1 MKNNYP
7 TGAEALL
14 IALNTPSPKGTIG
27 IPVLLWG
34 KPGVGKSS
42 FVESLQNERLK
53 VLTLIASI
61 HDPTDFSGLPVHH
74 EGKVKY
80 AVPEWV
86 DAFRGFD
93 AAVLFLDELST
104 APPAVQAS
112 LLRVVL
118 ERKVG
123 FHELPEHVRII
134 AAANPPDLMVGG
146 WDLSPPLRNRFVHL
160 DWEIPTE
167 IYLNALSDSWA
178 VASLPVIDPKEHAR
192 LLPEWKL
199 KIAAFLKISPNL
211 LEASPEDNP
220 YGFATP
226 RTWDFAACLLASCE
240 LLGLAPTGGTEAGA
254 ACIQLVRGCLGDG
267 VAVAFFEFLR
277 NIKLP
282 DPADILDGKAAL
294 NIPALNDS
302 ELFVIFGSMN
312 GVLKSRFDTSSLLPS
327 TMIYFELIREVFADG
342 RRDLIYVSLKQISK
356 AGLLMKALGR
366 AQRESPAR
374 VKTVMNAISELFSD
388 EGLKE
393 FIDVF
398 EG

>member
-86 DAFRGFD
+86 DAFRGYD
-93 AAVLFLDELST
+93 GAILFLDELST

-167 IYLNALSDSWA
+167 LYLQALSDRWA
-178 VASLPVIDPKEHAR
+178 VAALPEIDPAQHAR
-192 LLPEWKL
+192 LLPDWKV

-211 LEASPEDNP
+211 LQASPEDNP

-226 RTWDFAACLLASCE
+226 RTWDFATCLLASCD
-240 LLGLAPTGGTEAGA
+240 LLGLAPTGDREPAS

-267 VAVAFFEFLR
+267 VAVAFFEFLK

-282 DPADILDGKAAL
+282 DPAAILDGKAEL
-294 NIPALNDS
+294 NVPALNDG

-312 GVLKSRFDTSSLLPS
+312 GVLKSRFDSPSLLPS
-327 TMIYFELIREVFADG
+327 TLIYFHLIREVFADG
-342 RRDLIYVSLKQISK
+342 RRDLIYVSLKQILK
-356 AGLLMKALGR
+356 AGLLMKALGM
-366 AQRESPAR
+366 AQRDSPER
-374 VKTVMNAISELFSD
+374 VKTVLDAINELFSD

-398 EG
+398 ES